1 MKVEISYI
9 GNKAKKKSSTL
20 SMIYSQ
26 SLAKTMEIEAR
37 STQGLSHQRITHLD
51 TIRGVAVMGILI
63 MNSVAFF
70 LGGVAYFDIS
80 FPENANWLDWLVAI
94 LGEIFADQ
102 KFMALFSLLF
112 GASILL
118 FCERAEAKGYS
129 STKLSLWR
137 NFLLFLIGGFHAML
151 WEGDVLTVYAMC
163 APVLLMC
170 RKLPPTLLIWLGCL
184 FYLTPVIINW
194 YLVYTIEP
202 TSFRMIWDNS
212 YLENSSM
219 DIDLAG
225 LGMMYELFARALGM
239 MFIGMGLY
247 SNGKLIHIVS
257 TGKIF
262 KRSIVFLIIGI
273 SLSGIGL
280 VWTYL
285 NEFSTAAIIQGNLA
299 NTVGTIPVA
308 LAYVG
313 LLIWWNERTKLHIIK
328 RIQALGKTALSN
340 YIGQTVVCLSLAA
353 IIPQEWLSRSIV
365 FLLIVVIWW
374 LQLFVSEQWLK
385 RYKFGPMEYLW
396 RCVTYRRLMPII
408 VHQDKAILEK

>member
-1 MKVEISYI
+1 
-9 GNKAKKKSSTL
+9 
-20 SMIYSQ
+20 MIYSQ

-37 STQGLSHQRITHLD
+37 STSGPSHQRITHLD

-70 LGGVAYFDIS
+70 FGAVAYFDIS
-80 FPENANWLDWLVAI
+80 VPENANWLDWLVAI

-137 NFLLFLIGGFHAML
+137 NFLLFIIGGFHAML
-151 WEGDVLTVYAMC
+151 WEGDVLAVYAMC

-170 RKLPPTLLIWLGCL
+170 RKFSPTLLICIGCL
-184 FYLTPVIINW
+184 LYLTPVLINW
-194 YLVYTIEP
+194 YLISTIDP
-202 TSFRMIWDNS
+202 NGFRMIWDNS
-212 YLENSSM
+212 YLDKSST

-225 LGMMYELFARALGM
+225 LSMMYELFTRALGM

-257 TGKIF
+257 TSKIF

-308 LAYVG
+308 LGYVG
-313 LLIWWNERTKLHIIK
+313 LLIWWNERTKLPIIK
-328 RIQALGKTALSN
+328 KIQALGKTALSN

-353 IIPQEWLSRSIV
+353 VIPQEWISRSTV
-365 FLLIVVIWW
+365 FLLVIIIFW
-374 LQLFVSEQWLK
+374 LQLLVSEQWLK
-385 RYKFGPMEYLW
+385 RYKFGPLEYLW
-396 RCVTYRRLMPII
+396 RCLTYRRLMPLI
-408 VHQDKAILEK
+408 ARREGTILMK

>member
-1 MKVEISYI
+1 
-9 GNKAKKKSSTL
+9 
-20 SMIYSQ
+20 
-26 SLAKTMEIEAR
+26 MEIEAR
-37 STQGLSHQRITHLD
+37 STQSLSHQRITHLD

-80 FPENANWLDWLVAI
+80 HPENAHWLDWLVAI
-94 LGEIFADQ
+94 AGEIFADQ

-163 APVLLMC
+163 APILLMF
-170 RKLPPTLLIWLGCL
+170 RKFSPTLLIGLGC
-184 FYLTPVIINW
+184 FIYLTPAMINW
-194 YLVYTIEP
+194 YIVSTAD
-202 TSFRMIWDNS
+202 SSGFRMIWDNS
-212 YLENSSM
+212 YLENSSS

-225 LGMMYELFARALGM
+225 LSMMYELFARALGM

-247 SNGKLIHIVS
+247 SNGKLVHLVS
-257 TGKIF
+257 TTQIVR
-262 KRSIVFLIIGI
+262 RSIVLLIVGI
-273 SLSGIGL
+273 SLSGLGL

-285 NEFSTAAIIQGNLA
+285 NDFSTAAIIQGNLA
-299 NTVGTIPVA
+299 NTIGTMPIA
-308 LAYVG
+308 FGYIG
-313 LLIWWNERTKLHIIK
+313 LLMWWNEQAKSPLINRV
-328 RIQALGKTALSN
+328 QALGKTALSN
-340 YIGQTVVCLSLAA
+340 YVGQTIVCLSIASV
-353 IIPQEWLSRSIV
+353 IPQAWLSRSVVLLLV
-365 FLLIVVIWW
+365 FVIWW

-385 RYKFGPMEYLW
+385 RYKFGPLEYVW
-396 RCVTYRRLMPII
+396 RCLTYRRLMPFV
-408 VHQDKAILEK
+408 VHPK

>member
-1 MKVEISYI
+1 
-9 GNKAKKKSSTL
+9 
-20 SMIYSQ
+20 
-26 SLAKTMEIEAR
+26 MEIEAR
-37 STQGLSHQRITHLD
+37 STQSLSHQRITHLD

-80 FPENANWLDWLVAI
+80 HPENAHWLDWLVAI
-94 LGEIFADQ
+94 AGEVFADQ

-163 APVLLMC
+163 APILLMC
-170 RKLPPTLLIWLGCL
+170 RKLSPTLLIGLGC
-184 FYLTPVIINW
+184 FIYLTPVMINW
-194 YLVYTIEP
+194 YIVSTADP
-202 TSFRMIWDNS
+202 SGFRMIWDNS
-212 YLENSSM
+212 YLENSSP

-225 LGMMYELFARALGM
+225 LSMMYELFARALGM

-247 SNGKLIHIVS
+247 SNGKLVQVVSATLIVR
-257 TGKIF
+257 
-262 KRSIVFLIIGI
+262 RSIVLLIVGI
-273 SLSGIGL
+273 SLSGLGL

-285 NEFSTAAIIQGNLA
+285 NDFSTATIIQGNLV
-299 NTVGTIPVA
+299 NTVATIPMA
-308 LAYVG
+308 LGYVG
-313 LLIWWNERTKLHIIK
+313 LLMWWNKWAKSLLINRV
-328 RIQALGKTALSN
+328 QALGKTALTN
-340 YIGQTVVCLSLAA
+340 YVGQTIVCLSLAA
-353 IIPQEWLSRSIV
+353 VIPHAWLSRSIV
-365 FLLIVVIWW
+365 FLLIIVIWW

-396 RCVTYRRLMPII
+396 RCLTYRRLMPFI
-408 VHQDKAILEK
+408 VRPK

>member
-1 MKVEISYI
+1 
-9 GNKAKKKSSTL
+9 
-20 SMIYSQ
+20 
-26 SLAKTMEIEAR
+26 MEIEAR
-37 STQGLSHQRITHLD
+37 LTQSLPHQRITHLD

-80 FPENANWLDWLVAI
+80 HPENAHWLDWLVAI
-94 LGEIFADQ
+94 AGEIFADQ

-163 APVLLMC
+163 APILLMF
-170 RKLPPTLLIWLGCL
+170 RKFSPTLLIGLGC
-184 FYLTPVIINW
+184 FIYLTPAMINW
-194 YLVYTIEP
+194 YIVSTAD
-202 TSFRMIWDNS
+202 SSGFRMIWDNS
-212 YLENSSM
+212 YLENSSS

-225 LGMMYELFARALGM
+225 LSMMYELFARALGM

-247 SNGKLIHIVS
+247 SNGKLVHLASTTQIVR
-257 TGKIF
+257 
-262 KRSIVFLIIGI
+262 RSIVLLIVGI
-273 SLSGIGL
+273 SLSGLGL

-285 NEFSTAAIIQGNLA
+285 NDFSTAAIIQGNLA
-299 NTVGTIPVA
+299 NTIGTIPIA
-308 LAYVG
+308 FGYIG
-313 LLIWWNERTKLHIIK
+313 LLMWWNERAKSLLIN
-328 RIQALGKTALSN
+328 RVQALGKTALSN
-340 YIGQTVVCLSLAA
+340 YIGQTVVCLTLAI
-353 IIPQEWLSRSIV
+353 IIPQAWLSRSIV
-365 FLLIVVIWW
+365 FLLIIVIWW

-385 RYKFGPMEYLW
+385 HYKFGPMEYLW
-396 RCVTYRRLMPII
+396 RCLTYRRLMPFIERR
-408 VHQDKAILEK
+408 K